1 MWNVACPEHV
11 RWSETQH
18 LRCHFLNKIC
28 CIWNHWSHYKADTI
42 RQNITSNM
50 IEHCQLL
57 SIFISMV
64 LTMCN
69 SIAYCLESLL
79 KNNNI
84 LFFIKRNKD
93 NNNHEYWNATVKSY
107 IFFNRNLIPYELLHM
122 VKTIEIKIESN
133 WQCSIILLVMFWRI
147 VYTFHC
153 IDS

>member
-1 MWNVACPEHV
+1 
-11 RWSETQH
+11 
-18 LRCHFLNKIC
+18 
-28 CIWNHWSHYKADTI
+28 
-42 RQNITSNM
+42 M

-93 NNNHEYWNATVKSY
+93 NNNHEY
-107 IFFNRNLIPYELLHM
+107 
-122 VKTIEIKIESN
+122 
-133 WQCSIILLVMFWRI
+133 
-147 VYTFHC
+147 
-153 IDS
+153 